1 MIRMNTPPFIRTRP
15 VAPPKT
21 RTHAKTLRNNQTKPE
36 WILWLMLRGHQMGA
50 KFRRQQP
57 IGPYIADFYSASLK
71 LVIEA
76 DGGQH
81 TSEKDAQRNTYMR
94 DNGLTVLRFW
104 NDDILQN
111 EQGVYLTILET
122 IKNIQE
128 KI

>member
-1 MIRMNTPPFIRTRP
+1 
-15 VAPPKT
+15 
-21 RTHAKTLRNNQTKPE
+21 
-36 WILWLMLRGHQMGA
+36 MGV

-111 EQGVYLTILET
+111 EQGVYLTILDT

-128 KI
+128 KT